1 MTTAP
6 LPTGPRPRPVRL
18 SPEIRLAGLTTI
30 ALAVVAAL
38 LAALLSGGPAALG
51 ASIGFAMVLAF
62 FGLGALTM
70 DVVATVSP
78 GASLLVAL
86 LTYTLQVV
94 AVGVVFLA
102 LDASDA
108 LGSTVHA
115 GWLAG
120 SVIVATLGWLVAQT
134 VAATRSRQPIY
145 DLPPR
150 VGDRSEASA
159 P

>member
-1 MTTAP
+1 MPTTARP
-6 LPTGPRPRPVRL
+6 AQGMPRGRTPQVL
-18 SPEIRLAGLTTI
+18 LGAGLCVAAAVALATLAGGL
-30 ALAVVAAL
+30 VDGR
-38 LAALLSGGPAALG
+38 SGALG
-51 ASIGFAMVLAF
+51 ALAGGSLALCFFLFGSLVVDMATRMAPQLAML
-62 FGLGALTM
+62 M
-70 DVVATVSP
+70 
-78 GASLLVAL
+78 AL

-108 LGSTVHA
+108 LGDTVHA

-120 SVIVATLGWLVAQT
+120 TVIVATLVWLVAQT

-145 DLPPR
+145 DLPSR
-150 VGDRSEASA
+150 VGDRPEASA